1 MLSFSNFFFILFSLN
16 RGIQDENKDWLKIKK
31 AKGVDNESDDNDE
44 EEDEDEEESDI
55 EMVGIDIMHNIDMDL
70 F

>member
-1 MLSFSNFFFILFSLN
+1 M
-16 RGIQDENKDWLKIKK
+16 KIKK
-31 AKGVDNESDDNDE
+31 AKGVDNESDDGDE
-44 EEDEDEEESDI
+44 EEDEDGSEDEDRSEDEDEEESDI